1 MKKEELKK
9 IKEKEMIIM
18 NLKRIYSKL
27 GTVSEDFKETLIDIY
42 ADLIKETSKLETDY
56 DE

>member
-1 MKKEELKK
+1 MKKEELKI
-9 IKEKEMIIM
+9 IKDHEMFIL